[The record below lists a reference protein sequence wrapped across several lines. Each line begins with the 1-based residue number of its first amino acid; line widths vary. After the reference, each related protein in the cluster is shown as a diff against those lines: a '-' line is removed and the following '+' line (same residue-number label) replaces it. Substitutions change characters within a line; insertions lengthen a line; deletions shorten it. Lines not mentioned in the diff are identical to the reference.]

1 MVGLMDFFT
10 GGDPEQMAQIDP
22 RYGVPRSDVRD
33 AAVNALANISA
44 TLLAAGQPIMPAQ
57 RAQILAGLGVAASG
71 INQDLMNASQRRMVG
86 TQMEQRRAEMDET
99 RRLGEL
105 MRDPA
110 AFRQATGFDLQQF
123 GGMDPRTV
131 SQAMRQIRVARLS
144 NPLQEEAAR
153 AQLDNAV
160 ATGRLTRAQA
170 DAAEEQL
177 RRDRDA
183 AAAFSQ
189 TFPGL
194 LGPSVPGAQAP
205 AAAATSQPAPP
216 SAAAPA
222 GQPSA
227 AAQPAAGAGAPVG
240 APPAGARPP
249 GWVLTPEQEALLR
262 PTMRTPADWIRAN
275 QEAVTRRSEQEGTA
289 FTRENALR
297 DEFNKRGE
305 PFAQR
310 QTAFRTMMDL
320 ARQGEGASDI
330 ALVLSLMKV
339 YDPTSTVTGGE
350 AATAQNAA
358 GVPESIRAMFNTVTG
373 GGRLSDTARQ
383 QLVNAGRQRFF
394 QEMDDFGAQ
403 VERYTGL
410 AGRYNLN
417 RDNVVQDVRDPELLQ
432 ERTQIRER
440 TNISRRL
447 TPETIGQATLEQ
459 LERIDASA
467 LSAPALQAYQRRRAE
482 LTRPPAAPP
491 PAPPP
496 RRVQNPMPD
505 NFAAPFM
512 P

>member
-33 AAVNALANISA
+33 AGINTLANVSA
-44 TLLAAGQPIMPAQ
+44 LLLAAGQPIMPEQ
-57 RAQILAGLGVAASG
+57 RAQLLSRLGSAAGGF
-71 INQDLMNASQRRMVG
+71 NTDLYNASQRRLMG
-86 TQMEQRRAEMDET
+86 AQMEQRRAEADET
-99 RRLGEL
+99 RRIGEL

-110 AFRQATGFDLQQF
+110 AFRQATGYDLTQF
-123 GGMDPRTV
+123 AGMRASDV

-144 NPLQEEAAR
+144 NPLQEETAR
-153 AQLDNAV
+153 AQLENAV

-183 AAAFSQ
+183 AAAFNQ

-194 LGPSVPGAQAP
+194 LSLSAPGAQPP
-205 AAAATSQPAPP
+205 AATAPSQPAPP

-222 GQPSA
+222 GQPPA
-227 AAQPAAGAGAPVG
+227 AAAPVAAGAAAPAGAL
-240 APPAGARPP
+240 PPGARPP

-275 QEAVTRRSEQEGTA
+275 QEAITRRSEQETTA

-297 DEFNKRGE
+297 DEFNRRGE

-403 VERYTGL
+403 VDRYTGL
-410 AGRYNLN
+410 ARRYNVNLE
-417 RDNVVQDVRDPELLQ
+417 NVVQDVRDPELLQ
-432 ERTQIRER
+432 ERTQMRER
-440 TNISRRL
+440 TAISRRL

-459 LERIDASA
+459 LERIDTSA
-467 LSAPALQAYQRRRAE
+467 LSAPALQAYQRRRVE
-482 LTRPPAAPP
+482 LTRPAQPQ

-496 RRVQNPMPD
+496 PLRPGPTERVPMMYTP
-505 NFAAPFM
+505 
-512 P
+512 